1 MNALLLLIP
10 IALALGVLGLL
21 AFLWSIQSGQFDDL
35 EGAAE
40 RILYDDD
47 LPPLQTQHRAPNNSS
62 RVGPTLNPSAPK
74 NSELDTSAS

>member
-10 IALALGVLGLL
+10 IALGLGILGLL
-21 AFLWSIQSGQFDDL
+21 AFLWSIKSGQFDDL

-47 LPPLQTQHRAPNNSS
+47 LPLPTQNTLHTTRPNTTKA
-62 RVGPTLNPSAPK
+62 GK
-74 NSELDTSAS
+74 

>member
-10 IALALGVLGLL
+10 IALGLGILGLL
-21 AFLWSIQSGQFDDL
+21 AFLWSIKSGQFDDL

-47 LPPLQTQHRAPNNSS
+47 LPLPPENSVHTERAN
-62 RVGPTLNPSAPK
+62 TPK
-74 NSELDTSAS
+74 TGK

>member
-10 IALALGVLGLL
+10 IALGLGILGLL
-21 AFLWSIQSGQFDDL
+21 AFLWSIKSGQFDDL

-47 LPPLQTQHRAPNNSS
+47 LPLPIENSAHADRPNI
-62 RVGPTLNPSAPK
+62 PK
-74 NSELDTSAS
+74 AGE

>member
-10 IALALGVLGLL
+10 IALGLGILGLL
-21 AFLWSIQSGQFDDL
+21 AFLWSIKSGQFDDL

-47 LPPLQTQHRAPNNSS
+47 LPPPAENIPNTARSN
-62 RVGPTLNPSAPK
+62 APK
-74 NSELDTSAS
+74 TAK

>member
-10 IALALGVLGLL
+10 IALGLGILGLL
-21 AFLWSIQSGQFDDL
+21 AFLWSIKSGQFDDL

-47 LPPLQTQHRAPNNSS
+47 LPPPAENTLHTARPN
-62 RVGPTLNPSAPK
+62 APK
-74 NSELDTSAS
+74 TGK

>member
-10 IALALGVLGLL
+10 IALGLGILGLL
-21 AFLWSIQSGQFDDL
+21 AFLWSIKSGQFDDL

-47 LPPLQTQHRAPNNSS
+47 LQLPTQNTLHPNS
-62 RVGPTLNPSAPK
+62 PK
-74 NSELDTSAS
+74 AGK

>member
-10 IALALGVLGLL
+10 IALGLGILGLL
-21 AFLWSIQSGQFDDL
+21 AFLWSIKSGQFDDL

-47 LPPLQTQHRAPNNSS
+47 LPLPIENSVHADQPNI
-62 RVGPTLNPSAPK
+62 PK
-74 NSELDTSAS
+74 AGE

>member
-10 IALALGVLGLL
+10 IALGLGILGLL
-21 AFLWSIQSGQFDDL
+21 AFLWSIKSGQFDDL

-47 LPPLQTQHRAPNNSS
+47 MPLPAENNVHAEHPKPLKT
-62 RVGPTLNPSAPK
+62 GK
-74 NSELDTSAS
+74 

>member
-47 LPPLQTQHRAPNNSS
+47 F
-62 RVGPTLNPSAPK
+62 PTAS
-74 NSELDTSAS
+74 DTTTRTKQPITRKADL

>member
-10 IALALGVLGLL
+10 IALGLGILGLL
-21 AFLWSIQSGQFDDL
+21 AFLWSIKSGQFDDL

-47 LPPLQTQHRAPNNSS
+47 LPLPVRNTRHTELPN
-62 RVGPTLNPSAPK
+62 APK
-74 NSELDTSAS
+74 PGNNPLPLPKIDT

>member
-47 LPPLQTQHRAPNNSS
+47 LPTAADTTARAKQLIT
-62 RVGPTLNPSAPK
+62 RET
-74 NSELDTSAS
+74 EL